1 MKHKKYLGAAA
12 LLLAGYM
19 LGASS
24 MPMMF
29 SSADLFGDINSDGT
43 INAKDAAKI
52 LEYSAWHGA
61 GGKESLYNW
70 LNGIE
75 ETQTNP
81 NVNLPD
87 TDDTLSIV
95 CWTDSDLA
103 NMFDI
108 YAQHSSGKV
117 VYQNCGANG
126 SEASV
131 RYASYLNSGADIDL
145 YVAEASWI
153 LNYINDDSYSAPL
166 SDLDISESDYANTYP
181 YTVEIGTNNNGVL
194 KAASWQ
200 CAPGCYTY
208 NADLAKECLGV
219 TSPEEMQEKI
229 SDWDKFEN
237 TAQELY
243 NNTKG
248 GVKIAASMGD
258 MWQAFSAVNDSAW
271 VKGTTIQTDTAQKF
285 TTMINRFVNNGYINS
300 NVRQWTS
307 EWSLA
312 GQNNE
317 TLGYFYASWYL
328 GEGSLLEQ
336 IEQNGG
342 TNNWRVVKGPQEFY
356 WGGSW
361 LCVSPNC
368 NTASE
373 AARFVKSFTTDTK
386 IMKEYALYSGDFVNN
401 KVAMNEIIE
410 KGSNANAL
418 LGGQDQFA
426 VLADVANNI
435 KMSDNMTKYDQDL
448 KYIYL
453 DVLEDNIK
461 HSDDAIMEEFVRR
474 AKEEYPSL
482 TY

>member
-1 MKHKKYLGAAA
+1 MKCKKYLGAAA

-75 ETQTNP
+75 ETPTNP

-87 TDDTLSIV
+87 TDDTLTIV

-117 VYQNCGANG
+117 VYQNGGANG

-131 RYASYLNSGADIDL
+131 RYASYLNSGDDVDL

-166 SDLDISESDYANTYP
+166 SDLDISESDYANAYP
-181 YTVEIGTNNNGVL
+181 YTVKIGTNNNGVL

-200 CAPGCYTY
+200 CAPGCYAY

-248 GVKIAASMGD
+248 RVKITATIGG
-258 MWQAFSAVNDSAW
+258 MWQAFSSAQNSAW
-271 VKGTTIQTDTAQKF
+271 VNGTTIQTDTARQF
-285 TTMINRFVNNGYINS
+285 TTMTKRFVDNGYIDPT
-300 NVRQWTS
+300 VQQWTS
-307 EWSLA
+307 EWTNA
-312 GQNNE
+312 GMNSR
-317 TLGYFYASWYL
+317 TLGYFYATWCL
-328 GEGSLLEQ
+328 GDGAMLEM
-336 IEQNGG
+336 NGG
-342 TNNWRVVKGPQEFY
+342 SDGNWRVVPGPQEFY

-373 AARFVKSFTTDTK
+373 ASRFVRTFTTDANA
-386 IMKEYALYSGDFVNN
+386 MEEYALYSGDFVNN
-401 KVAMNEIIE
+401 KVAMNKIIAD
-410 KGSNANAL
+410 GSNENAL

-426 VLADVANNI
+426 VLADVADNI
-435 KMSDNMTKYDQDL
+435 KMSDNITKYDQNL
-448 KYIYL
+448 KDTFILYL
-453 DVLEDNIK
+453 KNNIK
-461 HSDDAIMEEFVRR
+461 SKTTDEIINGFLTQALANNPD
-474 AKEEYPSL
+474 L